1 MADAV
6 KEIVIKA
13 KLDTGDSVSKTNE
26 LKNNIK
32 TIDFKDPAMS
42 LQELNKRVETG
53 GQSFFQLTKI
63 IRQYQALAIEAGQT
77 TPIGVEALKKAGELR
92 DRLNDAR
99 GQINVMAQDGKK
111 MNSAITISSTA
122 LQGYQAFIG
131 ISQLAG
137 GENKKLVETM
147 SKMMIIQQSL
157 TAVEQVSQQF
167 RKGSLLTT
175 HAMASAY
182 KILGTSAETASGGV
196 KNFTKAFAASIIG
209 AIVTALMLIVT
220 NFKDIVNWVQ
230 NAWKS
235 IKEFSSGV
243 PVLSQI
249 IDGLSIAFTAVGDAI
264 QWVTELFGGLTR
276 EQKKL
281 INSNQLIIDS
291 TEELVNAETKKY
303 DRMLKLAQANGTDTF
318 NLEKQK
324 TIAIITLYKKQLDA
338 YMQLKKTEGNLDEET
353 VKKALESAEKM
364 KDLFIDL
371 RVLEINHEKKLNE
384 QYAEYNDKLAKD
396 RRDKELEEFKSL
408 HQMMLLEYQTFV
420 ELGIKSQEDIDK
432 YFEKYQEDLDNNIKQ
447 SMQKRGKEAEDFI
460 GKYENN
466 MQRFFDT
473 NKKSKELIEQYG
485 VSLIGNMGSVF
496 TNLANLQE
504 KGSKKQKDLAL
515 MSIVASEAES
525 IAQAVLIA
533 SKATSGVA
541 AVTGPAAVAVWF
553 ATFASITAGII
564 ASIASAKQILGEG
577 GSSSGD
583 VNTSSSGVTTGSGGE
598 ETSGSQHQTNEQ
610 TNTYPTLKV
619 VMVETDVTK
628 AQRQANYTNKISML

>member
-13 KLDTGDSVSKTNE
+13 KLDTGDSVSKINDISKNFKKIDLGDTN
-26 LKNNIK
+26 KAF
-32 TIDFKDPAMS
+32 D
-42 LQELNKRVETG
+42 ELNKR
-53 GQSFFQLTKI
+53 L
-63 IRQYQALAIEAGQT
+63 EAGNLSTREMSKLMKDYTAIAIKSGQT
-77 TPIGVEALKKAGELR
+77 SPIGQEALKKAGQLKDNIE
-92 DRLNDAR
+92 DANA
-99 GQINVMAQDGKK
+99 QIRVMAQDGKK

-157 TAVEQVSQQF
+157 TAVEQIAQQF

-175 HAMASAY
+175 HAMAAAY

-230 NAWKS
+230 NAWQS
-235 IKEFSSGV
+235 IKEFSSGI

-249 IDGLSIAFTAVGDAI
+249 IDGLSYAFNAIGDAI

-276 EQKKL
+276 EQKKSIEL
-281 INSNQLIIDS
+281 NQKIIDN
-291 TEELVNAETKKY
+291 TEKLVDAETKKY
-303 DRMLKLAQANGTDTF
+303 DRMLKLAQANGEDTF
-318 NLEKQK
+318 KLEKQK
-324 TIAIITLYKKQLDA
+324 IIAIITLYKKQLDA

-364 KDLFIDL
+364 KDLFVDL
-371 RVLEINHEKKLNE
+371 KVLEINHEKKLNE

-447 SMQKRGKEAEDFI
+447 SMQKRGKEAEDFV

-553 ATFASITAGII
+553 STFASITAGII

-583 VNTSSSGVTTGSGGE
+583 VNTSSSGVTTGFGGE
-598 ETSGSQHQTNEQ
+598 ETSGTQQQTNEQ